1 MRSRIVWTIVAFA
14 GVLIVISL
22 MRFNLTALPEP
33 GKAETRVA
41 NLAKRILIYRASR
54 RGIPPRQLDIKASV
68 DNGSTHYGLEC
79 SICHGT
85 DGHSQAPLGRWMYP
99 RPADLTSKQVQSYSD
114 QELFWIIQNGI
125 RFTGMPAFGKVES
138 PDHIWD
144 LVNYVRTLPGER
156 HTENSTAN
164 SAAAQVAVPAPVAD
178 SSSSWPSFTKPIEP
192 ENVRNRVA
200 DLVVDI
206 RQHKR

>member
-1 MRSRIVWTIVAFA
+1 MRSRIAWTILALAVLVVLVA
-14 GVLIVISL
+14 L

-33 GKAETRVA
+33 GNLETRLA
-41 NLAKRILIYRASR
+41 NQAKRFLIHRASR
-54 RGIPPRQLDIKASV
+54 NEIPARPLDAKASL
-68 DNGSTHYGLEC
+68 DNGGTHYGLDC

-85 DGHSQAPLGRWMYP
+85 DGRAQAPLGRWMYP

-144 LVNYVRTLPGER
+144 LVNYVRTLPGELHR
-156 HTENSTAN
+156 ENSTAN
-164 SAAAQVAVPAPVAD
+164 SRFD
-178 SSSSWPSFTKPIEP
+178 STET
-192 ENVRNRVA
+192 R
-200 DLVVDI
+200 
-206 RQHKR
+206 